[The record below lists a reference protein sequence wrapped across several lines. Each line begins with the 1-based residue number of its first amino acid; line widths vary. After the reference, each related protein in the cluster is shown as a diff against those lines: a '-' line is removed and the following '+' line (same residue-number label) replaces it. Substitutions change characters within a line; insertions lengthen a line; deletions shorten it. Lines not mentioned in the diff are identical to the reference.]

1 MTGYTAPLRDMRF
14 VLHEVVGL
22 DEVARLPGCE
32 EATPDLVDQ
41 VLEEAGKF
49 ASGVLAPLNET
60 GDREGTRLEN
70 GVVRTPAGF
79 ADAYQKFVAGGWNGL
94 PFDPGHGGQGLPWLV
109 STAVS
114 EMWFSANMAF
124 GLCPLLTQ
132 GAVELLAGHGSNEQ
146 KELYLDKLTS
156 GEWSGTMCM
165 TEPQAGSDVGAI
177 NTRAVRDGE
186 GWRITGAKTFITYG
200 DHDMAANI
208 VHMVLAR
215 TAGAPPGIRGVSL
228 FVVPKL
234 IVGSD
239 GAPGPR
245 NDVRVVS
252 LEHKLGIN
260 ASPTCVMAFGD
271 SDGAAASLVGEE
283 NRGIEYMF
291 MMMNNARLG
300 VGLQGVAMAERA
312 YQRAHAYA
320 RERRQGRRLS
330 DGEPARLVDHA
341 DVRRMLMTMKAQAE
355 AMRALACRVAADID
369 VARRHADAEARDA
382 ARRRV
387 DLLTPVVKA
396 YCSDTGFELASLG
409 VQVHGGMGYIEE
421 TGAAQHL
428 RDARIAMIYE
438 GANGIQALD
447 LARRKLQ
454 LEDGRA
460 MQEYLAGLGALDH
473 RLDAADEALAPLRA
487 RLGEAAKALDAATR
501 WFAATWPKDADGA
514 AAGATDYLRLFGLT
528 ACGEM
533 MAEAALKASERVR
546 ANDADADFYRAKMA
560 TARFF
565 AERILP
571 LAPAL
576 LGPITAG
583 AGTLTGLGDTID

>member
-1 MTGYTAPLRDMRF
+1 RDMRF
-14 VLHEVVGL
+14 VLHELVGL
-22 DEVARLPGCE
+22 GDIARLPGCE
-32 EATPDLVDQ
+32 DATPDLVDQ

-49 ASGVLAPLNET
+49 ASGVLAPLDES

-70 GVVRTPAGF
+70 GVVRTAAGF
-79 ADAYQKFVAGGWNGL
+79 AEAYGQFVAGGWNAV

-114 EMWFSANMAF
+114 EMWSSANMSFA
-124 GLCPLLTQ
+124 LCPLLTQ
-132 GAVELLAGHGSNEQ
+132 GAVELLAGHGSDEQ
-146 KELYLDKLTS
+146 KRLYLDKLTS

-177 NTRAVRDGE
+177 KTRAVRDGDA
-186 GWRITGAKTFITYG
+186 WRITGTKTFITYG
-200 DHDMAANI
+200 EHDMTGNV
-208 VHMVLAR
+208 VHLVLAR
-215 TAGAPPGIRGVSL
+215 TPEAPPGIRGVSL

-234 IVGSD
+234 MVGAD
-239 GAPGPR
+239 GALGAR
-245 NDVRVVS
+245 NDVRAVS

-271 SDGAAASLVGEE
+271 SDGALGYLIGEE
-283 NRGIEYMF
+283 NHGIEYMF
-291 MMMNNARLG
+291 TMMNNARLA
-300 VGLQGVAMAERA
+300 VGLQGVAVAERA

-330 DGEPARLVDHA
+330 DGGPARLVDHA
-341 DVRRMLMTMKAQAE
+341 DVRRMLMTMKAQTE

-369 VARRHADAEARDA
+369 VSRRHADAEARA
-382 ARRRV
+382 TARRRV

-396 YCSDTGFELASLG
+396 YCSDTGFEMASLG

-447 LARRKLQ
+447 LVRRKLR

-460 MQEYLAGLGALDH
+460 MHEYLACLSALDA
-473 RLDAADEALAPLRA
+473 RLDAAGDALASIRT
-487 RLGEAAKALDAATR
+487 RLGEAAKALDGATR
-501 WFAATWPKDADGA
+501 WLGQTWPKDAEAA

-576 LGPITAG
+576 LAPITAG
-583 AGTLTGLGDTID
+583 AAALDGLGANSD